1 MVGNQPSGSM
11 PTTIDSVE
19 EFKVS
24 TSDQTADFSSSGRCE
39 ARTLRNGIHADPS
52 NGTTTYN
59 LNALDPRN
67 TGIDSVAQQVW
78 NRHMLMP
85 TPNAGCGPFT
95 ATEFAT
101 APLFCHSSAGFL
113 HNFVVFFKRADHSA
127 EAPMRKLIFV
137 VSRLLIISSVSW
149 SVLGHGPIEPPATFR
164 QKPVDPG
171 LLFYRYRYLQ
181 RNIQSYR
188 YWIL

>member
-85 TPNAGCGPFT
+85 TRTPVVVPSRRRNLRRP
-95 ATEFAT
+95 
-101 APLFCHSSAGFL
+101 PS
-113 HNFVVFFKRADHSA
+113 FVTQARDSY
-127 EAPMRKLIFV
+127 
-137 VSRLLIISSVSW
+137 II
-149 SVLGHGPIEPPATFR
+149 L
-164 QKPVDPG
+164 
-171 LLFYRYRYLQ
+171 
-181 RNIQSYR
+181 
-188 YWIL
+188 

>member
-24 TSDQTADFSSSGRCE
+24 TSDQTADFNSSGRCE
-39 ARTLRNGIHADPS
+39 ARTMRNGIHADPS

-78 NRHMLMP
+78 KAHADAYPERRLWSLHGDGICDGPPLLSLKRGIP
-85 TPNAGCGPFT
+85 T
-95 ATEFAT
+95 
-101 APLFCHSSAGFL
+101 
-113 HNFVVFFKRADHSA
+113 
-127 EAPMRKLIFV
+127 
-137 VSRLLIISSVSW
+137 
-149 SVLGHGPIEPPATFR
+149 
-164 QKPVDPG
+164 
-171 LLFYRYRYLQ
+171 
-181 RNIQSYR
+181 
-188 YWIL
+188 